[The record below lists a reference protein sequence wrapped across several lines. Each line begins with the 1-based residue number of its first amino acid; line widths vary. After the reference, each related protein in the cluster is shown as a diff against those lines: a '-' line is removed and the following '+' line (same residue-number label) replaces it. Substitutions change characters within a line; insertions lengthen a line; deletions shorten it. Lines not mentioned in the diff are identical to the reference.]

1 MFHKSSKQILLSIF
15 VALLLMAT
23 PGYAVEIFKT
33 SNYGGGHQIW
43 FEVEDFDEREPDDDS
58 RFALSDEAG
67 AFGRSI
73 NSLDTG
79 GDASGYVRYTF
90 DISKAGGRGG
100 TWYFWGRV
108 INPSNQ
114 SDFMLVDGHPG
125 DQTPVTSLPV
135 SGLVNGQRIFEQ
147 NEGPPWAW
155 TNPNHEEA
163 HTKTLQDG
171 ENTMW
176 ILNRQA
182 GAIWDVFM
190 WTDDPDYVPTDNDY
204 INAAVFVGGSASDPS
219 PADGAIDVPREVV
232 LSWKAGEFAPA
243 TDGHKVYFSTSFND
257 VNDRVGAM
265 TQSVASYA
273 PPQRLDL
280 GTTYYWRV
288 DEVNGPPDF
297 TVYEG
302 DVWSFTTELLAYP
315 IENIIVT
322 ASSSSADKGAENTVN
337 GSGLDDS
344 GLLHSNVGDNN
355 MWLSETGGPQPT
367 WIEFEFDNVYKLHEM
382 WVWNSNETME
392 PVIGFG
398 FKDVTIEY
406 SSNGVDYM
414 TLGTTHEFAR
424 GIGAAGYAHNTTVD
438 TGGVPA
444 KYVKLT
450 ANSNWGGILPQFGL
464 SEVRFFYIP
473 VLAREP
479 NPESGAKDVSVG
491 TIDAPADVTLSFRP
505 GREAAKHDVY
515 FSSDFQAVTDGTA
528 PVTTVTEASHG
539 PLSLDLATTYY
550 WRVDE
555 VNEVE
560 SPTTWQGVVW
570 DFTTQ
575 KYFVVDDFESY
586 NDLDPDDPESKRIF
600 NVWLDGYGVATN
612 GSVVGYEVPSFV
624 EKTIVRS
631 GGQSMP
637 LAYDN
642 SGTAQYSEAT
652 LTLSPQQ
659 DWTIKSLEALSLWFK
674 GNPAGFVEDPVGTYT
689 MTAQGYDIW
698 QTRDEFRY
706 AYKQLSG
713 DGEMTA
719 TVVSVDAPDGWTKA
733 GVMIRQT
740 LEEGSANAFIAITG
754 GSGDGATFQWRQSAG
769 GSSSSS
775 RTLTG
780 ISPPSSIKLVRAGN
794 TFTGYV
800 FQDGQWK
807 QEGDSTTVA
816 MVDPVYIG
824 LALTSHLSGATATAV
839 FTDVQSTGAITG
851 VFTDQAIGVDMPANT
866 ADPIYVAVA
875 SGGAPVVV
883 QHDDPG
889 ATQAGVWTEWSI
901 DLKQLSDAGVNL
913 TGVSSISIGVGDKAN
928 PQPGGSG
935 LLFVDDIRLYP
946 HREPPDETQLEAEA
960 ADVMGASWRI
970 YDDAASSGGKHIGSE
985 DGDGDDND
993 TAPGAEWLAAYNFTA
1008 AGGTYKVSLL
1018 AQERGSDSFWVRIV
1032 GARDQTHED
1041 PDQPG
1046 TGWVRFNG
1054 IDAPDTWTWDDVH
1067 SNDHDNT
1074 VVNWTLPP
1082 GPLTLEIAKREDG
1095 VLLDAILITDAVD

>member
-344 GLLHSNVGDNN
+344 GL
-355 MWLSETGGPQPT
+355 
-367 WIEFEFDNVYKLHEM
+367 
-382 WVWNSNETME
+382 
-392 PVIGFG
+392 
-398 FKDVTIEY
+398 
-406 SSNGVDYM
+406 
-414 TLGTTHEFAR
+414 
-424 GIGAAGYAHNTTVD
+424 
-438 TGGVPA
+438 
-444 KYVKLT
+444 
-450 ANSNWGGILPQFGL
+450 
-464 SEVRFFYIP
+464 
-473 VLAREP
+473 
-479 NPESGAKDVSVG
+479 
-491 TIDAPADVTLSFRP
+491 
-505 GREAAKHDVY
+505 
-515 FSSDFQAVTDGTA
+515 
-528 PVTTVTEASHG
+528 
-539 PLSLDLATTYY
+539 
-550 WRVDE
+550 
-555 VNEVE
+555 
-560 SPTTWQGVVW
+560 
-570 DFTTQ
+570 
-575 KYFVVDDFESY
+575 
-586 NDLDPDDPESKRIF
+586 
-600 NVWLDGYGVATN
+600 
-612 GSVVGYEVPSFV
+612 
-624 EKTIVRS
+624 
-631 GGQSMP
+631 
-637 LAYDN
+637 
-642 SGTAQYSEAT
+642 
-652 LTLSPQQ
+652 
-659 DWTIKSLEALSLWFK
+659 
-674 GNPAGFVEDPVGTYT
+674 
-689 MTAQGYDIW
+689 
-698 QTRDEFRY
+698 
-706 AYKQLSG
+706 
-713 DGEMTA
+713 
-719 TVVSVDAPDGWTKA
+719 
-733 GVMIRQT
+733 
-740 LEEGSANAFIAITG
+740 
-754 GSGDGATFQWRQSAG
+754 
-769 GSSSSS
+769 
-775 RTLTG
+775 
-780 ISPPSSIKLVRAGN
+780 
-794 TFTGYV
+794 
-800 FQDGQWK
+800 
-807 QEGDSTTVA
+807 
-816 MVDPVYIG
+816 
-824 LALTSHLSGATATAV
+824 
-839 FTDVQSTGAITG
+839 
-851 VFTDQAIGVDMPANT
+851 
-866 ADPIYVAVA
+866 
-875 SGGAPVVV
+875 
-883 QHDDPG
+883 
-889 ATQAGVWTEWSI
+889 
-901 DLKQLSDAGVNL
+901 
-913 TGVSSISIGVGDKAN
+913 
-928 PQPGGSG
+928 
-935 LLFVDDIRLYP
+935 
-946 HREPPDETQLEAEA
+946 
-960 ADVMGASWRI
+960 
-970 YDDAASSGGKHIGSE
+970 
-985 DGDGDDND
+985 
-993 TAPGAEWLAAYNFTA
+993 
-1008 AGGTYKVSLL
+1008 
-1018 AQERGSDSFWVRIV
+1018 
-1032 GARDQTHED
+1032 
-1041 PDQPG
+1041 
-1046 TGWVRFNG
+1046 
-1054 IDAPDTWTWDDVH
+1054 
-1067 SNDHDNT
+1067 
-1074 VVNWTLPP
+1074 
-1082 GPLTLEIAKREDG
+1082 
-1095 VLLDAILITDAVD
+1095 